1 MFLLADCNNFYVSCE
16 RVFNPS
22 LRGRPVIILSNNDG
36 CAVAL
41 SNEAKAL
48 GVPRGAPLFKWRD
61 FLLKNNGVWLSSN
74 YTLYGDMSRRVMDI
88 LSSFSEDCEVYSI
101 DEAFLRIDIS
111 DEKTIQKIAL
121 EIMETV
127 YKYTGI
133 PLSVGSANTKTL
145 AKAANHYAKKTAKTG
160 FACITPANRE
170 SMLQQIPVSQIWGIG
185 YRHDKLLKSHGVN
198 SALQFTKLCET
209 WIKKRMS
216 ITGLRTHKELN
227 GTPCIDLQHVPP
239 SRQSIVSSRSFGTP
253 VSSFNLLNESIHEYG
268 YRAAARM
275 RSMKLVCSSLS
286 VYLCTNRFK
295 DEPQYSNSASVSLE
309 YPTDSSR
316 TITYQA
322 EVILKAIYRSGY
334 KYKKTGIMLH
344 GLIEN
349 SEQQMSLFEKKDYMN
364 RDEKLMSVMD
374 SINRRYGSKS
384 VILASEGISR
394 NWQMKREFL
403 TPSYT
408 TRWSDIPLVKV
419 ESNKM
424 L

>member
-22 LRGRPVIILSNNDG
+22 LRYRPVIILSKYDG

-41 SNEAKAL
+41 SNESKAL

-101 DEAFLRIDIS
+101 DEAFLSIDIS
-111 DEKTIQKIAL
+111 GRRAVQKIAR
-121 EIMETV
+121 EIVETV

-133 PLSVGSANTKTL
+133 PLSVGAANTKTL
-145 AKAANHYAKKTAKTG
+145 AKAANQYAKKTAKTG
-160 FACITPANRE
+160 FACITPDNRE
-170 SMLQQIPVSQIWGIG
+170 SILQQIPVSQIWGIG
-185 YRHDKLLKSHGVN
+185 YRHDKLLKRHGVN
-198 SALQFTKLCET
+198 NALQFSKLCET

-216 ITGLRTHKELN
+216 VTGLRTFKELN
-227 GTPCIDLQHVPP
+227 GTPCIDLQHEPP
-239 SRQSIVSSRSFGTP
+239 SRQSIVSSRSFGSP

-268 YRAAARM
+268 SRAAARM

-316 TITYQA
+316 IITVQA
-322 EVILKAIYRSGY
+322 EVILKSIYKSGY
-334 KYKKTGIMLH
+334 NYKKTGIMLH
-344 GLIEN
+344 GLTQS
-349 SEQQMSLFEKKDYMN
+349 SEQQMPLFQKTDH
-364 RDEKLMSVMD
+364 L
-374 SINRRYGSKS
+374 
-384 VILASEGISR
+384 
-394 NWQMKREFL
+394 KRE
-403 TPSYT
+403 
-408 TRWSDIPLVKV
+408 
-419 ESNKM
+419 
-424 L
+424 